1 MASMSNSARI
11 ADLQRQ
17 IGELQQQI
25 VDAQQQAKHSQ
36 SAEQIWHIIEKRED
50 RLTALLRQ
58 RMFPSVC
65 TSQFLSSLTPCCF
78 HFAPRLFLSPS
89 AFSGA

>member
-36 SAEQIWHIIEKRED
+36 SAEQIWRIIEKRED
-50 RLTALLRQ
+50 RLTLLQEDLRQ
-58 RMFPSVC
+58 RMFPIGLNLAVP
-65 TSQFLSSLTPCCF
+65 LIAHP
-78 HFAPRLFLSPS
+78 
-89 AFSGA
+89 